1 MERRLYYLDPIY
13 EKVVMVQLP
22 NGDNPKTLI
31 DNEVDLRTMTM
42 YRKRPKNS
50 GNPCLTNQGG
60 CDHFCIP
67 AENNQ
72 RKCGCAV
79 GYQKES
85 NGDSTSCK
93 KYSSFAVVSQ
103 LSLARGFSI
112 ADQHKEAMTP
122 ISGQGECHIR
132 SIIILLKCP

>member
-1 MERRLYYLDPIY
+1 MERRLYYLDPVF

-22 NGDNPKTLI
+22 NGDNPKTLL

-72 RKCGCAV
+72 RKCGCSV
-79 GYQKES
+79 GFQKEN

-93 KYSSFAVVSQ
+93 KYTSFAVVSQ

-112 ADQHKEAMTP
+112 SDQHQEAMMP
-122 ISGQGECHIR
+122 IAGAGKR
-132 SIIILLKCP
+132 FLDFIIQ